1 MLLIDKNHILTTTVS
16 LMKFVVNT
24 TTRRERK
31 QKNIII
37 NVRAKTT
44 QHTTHN
50 TIISFSSTLNPEV
63 ENASGDWSTLAAAI
77 ATVYLSY
84 L

>member
-31 QKNIII
+31 QNIII

-77 ATVYLSY
+77 ATVYWSY